1 MQRPAIFIRN
11 PQADRP
17 KAGASLS
24 DSCSA
29 DRQESDARKGARRE
43 QLDALFEEVLEQ
55 NNVWQQAVQ
64 KICSIDLKKEEPG
77 LLLFCAE
84 HGILLETYDAET
96 LRNLDG
102 EFTASAFV
110 SQVTGVDNVC
120 ERSAMEGSQNGKI
133 LISKMAEKR
142 RDGSLCTGRGQNFL
156 LKRMV
161 S

>member
-1 MQRPAIFIRN
+1 MPERCTAYWQ
-11 PQADRP
+11 
-17 KAGASLS
+17 
-24 DSCSA
+24 
-29 DRQESDARKGARRE
+29 

-120 ERSAMEGSQNGKI
+120 ERSAMAGSQNGKI
-133 LISKMAEKR
+133 LISKMAKNGVTAAFVLDEVKI
-142 RDGSLCTGRGQNFL
+142 SF
-156 LKRMV
+156 
-161 S
+161 